1 MAKIPSVRGTVR
13 QAGGTHRRDFPTSDE
28 PHGAYPRM
36 QGPGK
41 RLNVTGNHFY
51 TLLTRLNARV
61 FSLDRRR
68 HGSTPEPSCL
78 RVGRFFLGG
87 MLIFVL
93 KGPALQSL
101 FFPHFHQNYMNF
113 SSTVGRGWRRGRL
126 AYDYPVVHSFVG
138 ESMRSVFEFIRM
150 QARVVAMQARLRLD
164 PRLQRS
170 PRQERKSNEH
180 GESRHGSGRF
190 SPS

>member
-126 AYDYPVVHSFVG
+126 AYDILVG
-138 ESMRSVFEFIRM
+138 FPRNTGLKALGRRFLWSMTVSIYS
-150 QARVVAMQARLRLD
+150 LLH
-164 PRLQRS
+164 L
-170 PRQERKSNEH
+170 K
-180 GESRHGSGRF
+180 
-190 SPS
+190 